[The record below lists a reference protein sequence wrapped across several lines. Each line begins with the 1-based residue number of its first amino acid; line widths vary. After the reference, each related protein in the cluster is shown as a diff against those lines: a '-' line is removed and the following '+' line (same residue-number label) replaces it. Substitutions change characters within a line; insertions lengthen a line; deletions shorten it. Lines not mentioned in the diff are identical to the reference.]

1 MRLPCRWSVGVVDK
15 PTLKVGSPF
24 QGLGSEPC
32 KSDSREARA
41 SPSSPKVDERHTAA

>member
-1 MRLPCRWSVGVVDK
+1 MGVVGK

-24 QGLGSEPC
+24 QELGSELC

-41 SPSSPKVDERHTAA
+41 SLSSPNVDAP